1 MYIIRYGGAKT
12 IRLFKKFSNYLG
24 YFQKKN
30 YFFQKFWVRQGPLS
44 PQVALPLV

>member
-1 MYIIRYGGAKT
+1 M

>member
-1 MYIIRYGGAKT
+1 MYIIRYGGAKM

-44 PQVALPLV
+44 PQMALPLV